1 MLSRRHLLKLA
12 GLSLLSACTSR
23 ITSTP
28 TPTRQPTASPSFT
41 PTLQPTH
48 TPTQTLTLTQTPSPS
63 ALIKQIIIFVQE
75 NHSFDSMFA
84 NFPGANG
91 EAHGSICPDRV
102 ADPNHSHFAA
112 LQPNGLLDAVGDCH
126 YTEEQI
132 PNYWKVAR
140 AFTLCDDF
148 YTDVRGPSAP
158 NYFMLTSA
166 QSPIIDSPA
175 SEDCPPVCSDAIAM
189 PDRLI
194 EKGLTWADYGG
205 IFKRYAHLTD
215 RPEIITPITQQS
227 RIIDDALAGTLPN
240 ISWMISYFDYSGHP
254 PASLCIAENWM
265 VRVLNAIT
273 HGPQWESTAVFLTW
287 DDWGGFYDHVEPP
300 VLETWSD
307 GTPFRLGQRV
317 PCTVVSPYAKAGY
330 VSHQQGSHVSLLK
343 FIETIFDL
351 EPLNERD
358 AQASDMLDC
367 FDFNQSPHPPIDLVE
382 RDCA

>member
-1 MLSRRHLLKLA
+1 
-12 GLSLLSACTSR
+12 
-23 ITSTP
+23 
-28 TPTRQPTASPSFT
+28 
-41 PTLQPTH
+41 
-48 TPTQTLTLTQTPSPS
+48 
-63 ALIKQIIIFVQE
+63 
-75 NHSFDSMFA
+75 MFA

-91 EAHGSICPDRV
+91 EAQGSICPDRV

-112 LQPNGLLDAVGDCH
+112 LQPNGLLDAAGDCH
-126 YTEEQI
+126 YVEEQI

-148 YTDVRGPSAP
+148 YTGVRGPSAP

-175 SEDCPPVCSDAIAM
+175 SEDCPPTCSDAIAM

-194 EKGLTWADYGG
+194 EKGVTWADYGG
-205 IFKRYAHLTD
+205 IFKSYPHLAD

-227 RIIDDALAGTLPN
+227 RIIDDALAGALPN
-240 ISWMISYFDYSGHP
+240 VSWLISYFDYSGHP
-254 PASLCIAENWM
+254 PASLCVAENWM
-265 VRVLNAIT
+265 VRVLNAIM

-307 GTPFRLGQRV
+307 GTPFRLGHRV

-330 VSHQQGSHVSLLK
+330 VSHQQNSFLSLLK

-358 AQASDMLDC
+358 AQAGDMLDC
-367 FDFNQSPHPPIDLVE
+367 FDFNQSPQPPIDLVE
-382 RDCA
+382 RNCA